1 MTTENLESTEANDA
15 LIESQESE
23 TTVDA
28 APVQETDPAAALTA
42 DLQRLQAEYA
52 NYRKRVERDRAV
64 AHELAISSV
73 LTELLATLDDIDRA
87 ADHNELTGGFK
98 AVADQLAAITNR
110 FGLEKY
116 GTEGEEFDPQIH
128 EALLHDTSADVK
140 VSTASKILQPGYK
153 YKERILRP
161 ARVAVTE
168 PEEQS
173 VSGLKTQSE

>member
-1 MTTENLESTEANDA
+1 MTESTESVV
-15 LIESQESE
+15 EE
-23 TTVDA
+23 TTPVVEEVVEEAA
-28 APVQETDPAAALTA
+28 APVQETDPVAALTA

-64 AHELAISSV
+64 AHELAIGSV

-87 ADHNELTGGFK
+87 SEHNELTGGFK
-98 AVADQLAAITNR
+98 AVADQLAAITTR
-110 FGLEKY
+110 IGLEKY
-116 GTEGEEFDPQIH
+116 GTAGDAFDPQIH
-128 EALLHDTSADVK
+128 EALLHDTSSDVA

-168 PEEQS
+168 PQTQEE
-173 VSGLKTQSE
+173 VSAEG

>member
-1 MTTENLESTEANDA
+1 MTDA
-15 LIESQESE
+15 TDQVVDE
-23 TTVDA
+23 TTPVEEVIEAVEEA
-28 APVQETDPAAALTA
+28 APVQETDPVAALTA

-64 AHELAISSV
+64 AHELAIGSV
-73 LTELLATLDDIDRA
+73 LTELLAILDDIDRA
-87 ADHNELTGGFK
+87 AEHNELTGGFK
-98 AVADQLAAITNR
+98 AVADQMATITNR

-116 GTEGEEFDPQIH
+116 GTEGDAFDPQIH
-128 EALLHDTSADVK
+128 EALLHDTSADVAIP
-140 VSTASKILQPGYK
+140 TASKILQPGYK

-173 VSGLKTQSE
+173 VSGLKDQSE

>member
-1 MTTENLESTEANDA
+1 MTTEDQIASEPTDA

-23 TTVDA
+23 TSVEEA
-28 APVQETDPAAALTA
+28 APVQETDPVAALTA

-64 AHELAISSV
+64 AHELAIGSV
-73 LTELLATLDDIDRA
+73 LTELLAILDDIDRA

-161 ARVAVTE
+161 ARVAVTD
-168 PEEQS
+168 PE
-173 VSGLKTQSE
+173 

>member
-1 MTTENLESTEANDA
+1 MTTDDQIKTESNDV

-23 TTVDA
+23 PAVVEA
-28 APVQETDPAAALTA
+28 APEQEIDPVAALTA

-64 AHELAISSV
+64 SHELAIGAV
-73 LTELLATLDDIDRA
+73 LTELLSTLDDIDRA

-98 AVADQLAAITNR
+98 AVADQLAAITTR

-116 GTEGEEFDPQIH
+116 GTEGEPFDPQIH
-128 EALLHDTSADVK
+128 EALLHDTSADVA
-140 VSTASKILQPGYK
+140 VATASKILQPGYK

-161 ARVAVTE
+161 ARVAVTDPAE
-168 PEEQS
+168 
-173 VSGLKTQSE
+173 

>member
-1 MTTENLESTEANDA
+1 MTDSATNDVIEEVTESVEA
-15 LIESQESE
+15 
-23 TTVDA
+23 A
-28 APVQETDPAAALTA
+28 APDQEIDPVAALTA

-52 NYRKRVERDRAV
+52 NYRKRVERDRLV
-64 AHELAISSV
+64 SSEMATAAV

-87 ADHNELTGGFK
+87 SQHGELTGGFK
-98 AVADQLAAITNR
+98 AVADQLASLTNR

-116 GTEGEEFDPQIH
+116 GIDGDAFDPQIH
-128 EALLHDTSADVK
+128 EALMHETSADVA
-140 VSTASKILQPGYK
+140 VPTASKILQPGYK

-173 VSGLKTQSE
+173 VSGVTE